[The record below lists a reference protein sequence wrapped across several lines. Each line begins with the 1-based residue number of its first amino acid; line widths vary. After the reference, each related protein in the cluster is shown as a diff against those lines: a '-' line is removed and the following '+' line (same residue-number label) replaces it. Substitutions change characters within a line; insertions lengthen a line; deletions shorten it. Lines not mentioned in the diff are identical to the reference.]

1 MNGPVYLYGRKVVLG
16 QEMSAGL
23 LHVKKVPCDMQ
34 LLFSNFIFFGLSPLV
49 FLIFWSVSVC
59 SVVWAVLFW

>member
-1 MNGPVYLYGRKVVLG
+1 MLG

-59 SVVWAVLFW
+59 SVVWAVLF